1 MVSPYPPARDG
12 IAAYAVQAVARLR
25 AEGHDVEVLSPGPSA
40 AHHHLDLTGARGAL
54 ALARRA
60 RRYDR
65 VIVQFHP
72 DVFFPVPCS
81 NGERT
86 AIAAALTI
94 AFRSSRDLEIR
105 VHEMD
110 YALGRGSSTSAIAL
124 RTMWRAVPRIVVH
137 TEAERTSFRDA
148 FGVPRQRV
156 ALADHGADFVRHTL
170 ADRLAARESLGIGPD
185 VVTFLSIGFIQPH
198 KGFDRA
204 VRAFAANGLGARG
217 CRLDVVGSVR
227 LEEPDFL
234 AHLSELERLA
244 ESTPG
249 VRLHTTYVSDE
260 AFDRWIVAS
269 DVLVLPYRHIWSSGV
284 LERAAL
290 YDRPVI
296 ITRVGGLEAQAAGR
310 ARATIVD
317 SEADLADAMRRV
329 ADDALGTDTTG
340 RDEPWPVDPAT
351 VDRDAVMAEVR
362 ARAAAARGGLAAG
375 TTPAAAR
382 RSRDASVPL
391 RRLGA
396 LAIPAPVSGRPG
408 ASVLKAVVRRLTA
421 WQVDPIVHQLN
432 RLQQAVVEATE
443 RLDSAR
449 NGEIE
454 TNH

>member
-1 MVSPYPPARDG
+1 
-12 IAAYAVQAVARLR
+12 
-25 AEGHDVEVLSPGPSA
+25 
-40 AHHHLDLTGARGAL
+40 
-54 ALARRA
+54 
-60 RRYDR
+60 
-65 VIVQFHP
+65 
-72 DVFFPVPCS
+72 
-81 NGERT
+81 
-86 AIAAALTI
+86 
-94 AFRSSRDLEIR
+94 
-105 VHEMD
+105 
-110 YALGRGSSTSAIAL
+110 
-124 RTMWRAVPRIVVH
+124 
-137 TEAERTSFRDA
+137 
-148 FGVPRQRV
+148 
-156 ALADHGADFVRHTL
+156 
-170 ADRLAARESLGIGPD
+170 
-185 VVTFLSIGFIQPH
+185 SIGFIQPH

-310 ARATIVD
+310 A
-317 SEADLADAMRRV
+317 
-329 ADDALGTDTTG
+329 
-340 RDEPWPVDPAT
+340 
-351 VDRDAVMAEVR
+351 
-362 ARAAAARGGLAAG
+362 
-375 TTPAAAR
+375 
-382 RSRDASVPL
+382 
-391 RRLGA
+391 
-396 LAIPAPVSGRPG
+396 
-408 ASVLKAVVRRLTA
+408 SVLKAVVRRLTA